1 MNSAAGVASSPSGN
15 SDTSDT
21 SDDGDDSD
29 GDIDDDPTIVTLTA
43 TPSIDVSKS
52 ASLVD
57 PNNNGA
63 DLGDTI
69 VYTITVTNTGD
80 LTLTGVS
87 ISDTITDGNG
97 SALSLIVDQPLLQA
111 MQQVWMWELP
121 DLLCYICNQSA
132 GSR

>member
-1 MNSAAGVASSPSGN
+1 MTEMIAMEILN
-15 SDTSDT
+15 
-21 SDDGDDSD
+21 
-29 GDIDDDPTIVTLTA
+29 DPTIVTLTA

-80 LTLTGVS
+80 LTLTGMLVYQ
-87 ISDTITDGNG
+87 IR
-97 SALSLIVDQPLLQA
+97 SLMVT
-111 MQQVWMWELP
+111 VVH
-121 DLLCYICNQSA
+121 
-132 GSR
+132 